1 MSIKE
6 KSITIDPFNC
16 FYREVTTDGDKPPVL
31 LIHGLPAHS
40 YTWRT
45 LLLDLEE
52 ANLRAIAPDLIG
64 FGSSSKPS
72 KREFGYTPEDY
83 LKILT
88 AILAALE
95 IEKCSLIVQ
104 GFLASVGLQY
114 ALRYPEQ
121 IEKLILLNTP
131 ISTAVKLPW
140 QMQQWGLPLVG
151 EMLTQDPLQIDRSLE
166 KGSGFVIED
175 NDLDRHRQPFLKSSS
190 AGRSLMCAVRNLQ
203 LSRVMAELES
213 GLMNWKKQTLI
224 IWGMQD
230 PWLEATQVE
239 KLAQSKPNIELVKL
253 EAAKHYPQEH
263 FSGEIAL
270 SAINFLRRQ
279 TL

>member
-6 KSITIDPFNC
+6 KSITIDSLNC

-52 ANLRAIAPDLIG
+52 ANFSAIAPDLIG
-64 FGSSSKPS
+64 FGS
-72 KREFGYTPEDY
+72 YTPEDY
-83 LKILT
+83 IKSLAA
-88 AILAALE
+88 AIAALE

-104 GFLASVGLQY
+104 GFLGSVGLQY

-121 IEKLILLNTP
+121 IEKLIVLNTP

-239 KLAQSKPNIELVKL
+239 KLARSKPNIELVKL